1 MRLPH
6 CPGVDWDGASEHLGG
21 LFRGYQ
27 PGGRLPY
34 WGMSFIW
41 AELAWS
47 LNRDMKTRCVSLSVH
62 IREPEESSVSH
73 W

>member
-6 CPGVDWDGASEHLGG
+6 CPGVDWDGAREHLGG
-21 LFRGYQ
+21 LFRGHQ
-27 PGGRLPY
+27 PGGGPPY

-47 LNRDMKTRCVSLSVH
+47 LNRHEDMVCLFVCAH
-62 IREPEESSVSH
+62 QGA
-73 W
+73 